1 MSTTTETTIIIR
13 NTQQVWVEWICE
25 VKVSQEELEQ
35 LDNGELD
42 VQDLWDRDNNQYQND
57 MWGGD
62 EENYFEFEEN

>member
-1 MSTTTETTIIIR
+1 MSATTEKTIIIR
-13 NTQQVWVEWICE
+13 NTQQLWVEWISE

-35 LDNGELD
+35 LDNGELN

-62 EENYFEFEEN
+62 EENHFEFEEN

>member
-1 MSTTTETTIIIR
+1 MSTTTEKTIIIR
-13 NTQQVWVEWICE
+13 NTQQVWVEWISE

-35 LDNGELD
+35 LDNGELN